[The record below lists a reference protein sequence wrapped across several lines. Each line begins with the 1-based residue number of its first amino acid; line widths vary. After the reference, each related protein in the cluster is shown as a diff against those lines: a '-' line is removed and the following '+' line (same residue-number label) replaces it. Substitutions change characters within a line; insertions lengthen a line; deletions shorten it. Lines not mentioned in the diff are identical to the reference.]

1 MNIILADQDEIDNGR
16 VILEGERADHVVK
29 VLRAKENDTV
39 RFGVLDG
46 EMGKG
51 RIVAIKRKYPRRVE
65 LVVELTDP
73 MGPLPR
79 VDLVVAMARPIMMRR
94 ILSQAT
100 ALGVGTFHIIHANRV
115 EKSFW
120 EASML
125 EQESFYDFL
134 IQGLEQSVDTR
145 MPEVIFHRRFKPF
158 VEDVIP
164 TIADQYSHMLVG
176 HPGGECSL
184 SESINEEP
192 DRILLAVG
200 PEGGWVD
207 YEVDKFREAGFVP
220 FTIGR
225 RILKVDTA
233 VVALHARISQ
243 ICGE

>member
-1 MNIILADQDEIDNGR
+1 MNIILADQDEIENGR
-16 VILEGERADHVVK
+16 VVLEGERADHIVK

-46 EMGKG
+46 EKG
-51 RIVAIKRKYPRRVE
+51 RGTIVSIKNKHPRMVE
-65 LVVELTDP
+65 LKVELTEP
-73 MGPLPR
+73 LGPLPR
-79 VDLVVAMARPIMMRR
+79 IDLVVAMARPIMIRR

-125 EQESFYDFL
+125 EQESFYDYL

-164 TIADQYSHMLVG
+164 TIADQYSHMLLG
-176 HPGGECSL
+176 HPGGEYSL
-184 SESINEEP
+184 AESIEGQAE
-192 DRILLAVG
+192 RILLAVG

-207 YEVDKFREAGFVP
+207 YEVEKFRDARFMP
-220 FTIGR
+220 FTIGS

>member
-1 MNIILADQDEIDNGR
+1 MNIILADQDEIENGR
-16 VILEGERADHVVK
+16 VILKGERADHIVK
-29 VLRAKENDTV
+29 VLRAKEDDKV

-46 EMGKG
+46 EKG
-51 RIVAIKRKYPRRVE
+51 TGTIVSIKKKHPRIVE
-65 LVVELTDP
+65 LAVELTEP
-73 MGPLPR
+73 IGPLPR
-79 VDLVVAMARPIMMRR
+79 IDLVVAMARPIMMRR

-100 ALGVGTFHIIHANRV
+100 ALGVGSFHIIHANRV

-125 EQESFYDFL
+125 EQESFYDYL

-164 TIADQYSHMLVG
+164 TIAGEYSHMLVG
-176 HPGGECSL
+176 HPGGENGLAESL
-184 SESINEEP
+184 KEKTG
-192 DRILLAVG
+192 RILLAVG

-207 YEVDKFREAGFVP
+207 YEVEKFREAGFIP
-220 FTIGR
+220 FTIGS

-243 ICGE
+243 TCGE